1 MIVYK
6 NSHLKGGCHTGAVYN
21 GRRLQF
27 SPSQGGVAME
37 YLVLFALILIF
48 ATGYIL
54 SIKK

>member
-37 YLVLFALILIF
+37 YLVILAVILLY
-48 ATGYIL
+48 TTILIL